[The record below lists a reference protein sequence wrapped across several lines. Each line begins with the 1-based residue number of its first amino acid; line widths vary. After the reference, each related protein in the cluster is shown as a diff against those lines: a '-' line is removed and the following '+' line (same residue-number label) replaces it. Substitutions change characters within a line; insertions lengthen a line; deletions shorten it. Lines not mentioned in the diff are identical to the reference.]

1 MSLAING
8 IPTVS
13 ARIHLPKYGQWV
25 CEAQLDDP
33 GDGSF
38 AALISGGIATLSI
51 DTRSMTVSDSAVGRI
66 VSAQSQ
72 TIGLLGSLVFT
83 AGRGIRLSDTIGE
96 RSYHDESGVNVATAL
111 GDILTDSGHTLT
123 GTVTSRLQGKHF
135 LRERAPA
142 SRALTALL
150 GKQWTFD
157 LAGNMHAPL
166 VNTSFPEFD
175 LISTDTGNQSCVL
188 ALDNL
193 KDPRGA
199 KVTQLG
205 KIVESATVTIDQ
217 NGIRAECQLGE
228 MSLTTIIEAMVEAVI
243 ARKVLAP
250 QLYRVH
256 SMADSGRV
264 NLQPYEATSGLPDLI
279 NVLQYPGVAGAAPEL
294 NAGQVVM
301 VQFIGNDRTKP
312 IITGYIGAGDG
323 HVSASV
329 VINGSGAV
337 AARVG
342 DPVSVGPFVGQTI
355 TLGAEGAS
363 GFAPLGAPIPFKFGL
378 PPATPSPEGLD
389 TTKLNGEITS
399 STSSVRL

>member
-8 IPTVS
+8 IPTIS

-38 AALISGGIATLSI
+38 EALITDGIATLSI
-51 DTRSMTVSDSAVGRI
+51 DTRSMTASDSAVGRI

-83 AGRGIRLSDTIGE
+83 AGRGIRLSDTIGQ
-96 RSYHDESGVNVATAL
+96 RSYHDESGVNVATVLA
-111 GDILTDSGHTLT
+111 DILKDSGHTLT

-135 LRERAPA
+135 LRERGPA

-157 LAGNMHAPL
+157 LAGSMHAPL
-166 VNTSFPEFD
+166 VNTDFPEFD
-175 LISTDTGNQSCVL
+175 LLDHDTANQRCIL
-188 ALDNL
+188 AMDNL

-199 KVTQLG
+199 RVAQLS

-256 SMADSGRV
+256 SMADGGRV
-264 NLQPYEATSGLPDLI
+264 NLQPYEAASGLPDLI
-279 NVLQYPGVAGAAPEL
+279 NVPQYPGIGGGAPTL
-294 NAGQVVM
+294 VPSQTVV
-301 VQFIGNDRTKP
+301 VQFLGHDRTRP
-312 IITGYIGAGDG
+312 IITGYVGSGDG
-323 HVSASV
+323 HVSSGIV
-329 VINGSGAV
+329 FNESGAV

-342 DPVSVGPFVGQTI
+342 DPVSVEPLPGQMVTFGVPSVPPVPMMLGVPYPFVFT
-355 TLGAEGAS
+355 
-363 GFAPLGAPIPFKFGL
+363 GL
-378 PPATPSPEGLD
+378 PGPPNPAQLH
-389 TTKLNGEITS
+389 GEVTS